1 MITSVT
7 LPNPTGWVKAAT
19 RIRREPMTE
28 PTHLVGTPQ
37 PQDRRLLRRQ
47 MLADDVYEA
56 IKTMLMDHVIRP
68 GARISIDGLAREFQV
83 SSTPVREA
91 LARLESEGL
100 AVKEPLKGYR
110 ATPLLSLAEFDDL
123 YRFRQLLEPWA
134 ARRAAELIDA
144 EGRARLKAE
153 LANAVEPTS
162 VDYAGY
168 KSLTAHDNRFHLLI
182 AALSG
187 SEQVRLAFERTHC
200 HLHIF
205 RLHYDRDIGPEV
217 LTEHRTLVEAITS
230 GDPTAAESAMTQH
243 IENSMSHRLRR
254 IYE

>member
-1 MITSVT
+1 
-7 LPNPTGWVKAAT
+7 
-19 RIRREPMTE
+19 
-28 PTHLVGTPQ
+28 
-37 PQDRRLLRRQ
+37 
-47 MLADDVYEA
+47 
-56 IKTMLMDHVIRP
+56 
-68 GARISIDGLAREFQV
+68 
-83 SSTPVREA
+83 
-91 LARLESEGL
+91 
-100 AVKEPLKGYR
+100 
-110 ATPLLSLAEFDDL
+110 
-123 YRFRQLLEPWA
+123 
-134 ARRAAELIDA
+134 
-144 EGRARLKAE
+144 
-153 LANAVEPTS
+153 

-230 GDPTAAESAMTQH
+230 GDPTAAESAMTRH